1 MLSIVKYKVVLIAVA
16 FWALFSACNIAR
28 IHKKEGPKLVKN
40 AVVIAE
46 KKKEKLF
53 KSDLLNQVKQKPSN
67 KFLTLVRLNVFFYR
81 LGDAGKKDT
90 KLKRFF
96 RDELGSV
103 PVILD
108 SSMIEIS
115 MRAMRNYLKSHGY
128 HFSEITYKVEDTQ
141 WLKERKIVTYYVK
154 LNNQYKYNKLNINCP
169 DKKLFELLNATL
181 NESNI
186 KIGRGL
192 NREDLLNEQNRMTT
206 ILRNNGYYT
215 FAKEYIDFNMDTNYI
230 EDFVA
235 IDININNKT
244 EQVPFKQY
252 YIRNLTIEVEPGDKN
267 AVKTKDTLNTK
278 NFKYIPND
286 SKLHPTILDKMNFL
300 MGGAL
305 FQQNNLNKTY
315 SRLNDLQLFRLVTIT
330 PTVIEND
337 SQHYIDFYINLKPL
351 GKYDITLEPQAIT
364 SDQGNL
370 IAAQSSRNYGLAAVV
385 QLTDRNVFHNGEI
398 LQFRF
403 RSSFEAQRGE
413 NINPVPF
420 FNSNEQSFTA
430 SIIVPQLLFFNKLD
444 RKFNNANTKTIINSS
459 IIYEKNVDYERRV
472 LTLGSSYQVNRR
484 LINYFVA
491 FPEMS
496 YVQTSFNNTTLEER
510 SKTDIF
516 LQNVFANNLIINDI
530 RLGLVYNTQ
539 PISKGKSYYF
549 IRFDAIELAG
559 NIVTGLNK
567 LLGAAKV
574 TDESRKIKD
583 QYEILGLNYF
593 QYVKS
598 YIDARYTHWLD
609 ANNTVVYRAALGYAL
624 PYGNSPDYIPFE
636 KRFFTGGANS
646 LRAFRPRSIGP
657 GIYSSTNQIDK
668 SGDIKLELNAEFRFN
683 IYKKFFE
690 GALFTDAGNIWTVRQ
705 DEQRLGANFDMT
717 SFYKELAIG
726 SGVGVRLN
734 LNIFIFRLDAAFPLH
749 DPTKSVNNRW
759 VIEKASDFSWYWDN
773 SIFNFGIGYPF

>member
-1 MLSIVKYKVVLIAVA
+1 M
-16 FWALFSACNIAR
+16 FSACNIAR

-40 AVVIAE
+40 TVEIAE

-53 KSDLLNQVKQKPSN
+53 KSDLLNQVKQKPGN

-108 SSMIEIS
+108 SSMIETS
-115 MRAMRNYLKSHGY
+115 MRAMRNYLKAQGY
-128 HFSEITYKVEDTQ
+128 HFSEITYKVEDTK

-181 NESNI
+181 NESNV
-186 KIGRGL
+186 KIGRGF
-192 NREDLLNEQNRMTT
+192 NREDLLNEQNRITT

-215 FAKEYIDFNMDTNYI
+215 FAKEYIDFNMDTNYA

-252 YIRNLTIEVEPGDKN
+252 YIRNLTIEVEPGDKSI
-267 AVKTKDTLNTK
+267 VKTKDTLITK
-278 NFKYIPND
+278 NFKYIPNGN
-286 SKLHPTILDKMNFL
+286 KLHATILDKMNFL

-444 RKFNNANTKTIINSS
+444 RKLNNANTKTIINSS

-496 YVQTSFNNTTLEER
+496 YVQTRFNNSALEER

-567 LLGAAKV
+567 LLGAARI
-574 TDESRKIKD
+574 TDESRNIKD

-609 ANNTVVYRAALGYAL
+609 INNTVVYRAALGFAL

-657 GIYSSTNQIDK
+657 GTYSTTNQIDK

-705 DEQRLGANFDMT
+705 DGRVGADFDMT

-749 DPTKSVNNRW
+749 DPAKSVNDRW